1 MLRCRRPL
9 SRLTA
14 TVAATALSLGLL
26 AATPGSAWA
35 SDKTTYLGLE
45 GEGGPVTA
53 LSDALRWDLDQRGRD
68 DGNTMS
74 LAELKLTMGCGDDDF
89 ACLAQGG
96 QALGSEEFVFGRMSP
111 SASGWTLELIA
122 LDVATGKVIHQVSRE
137 LSDAELATAS
147 VAKTATSLVDQLY
160 GLAPAPA
167 DVPPPSSD
175 PSGDEGED
183 ELGETDLNKP
193 SARRAEPRDSGGLV
207 WGPYKPRPTWKLVGV
222 GVSGTLTVAALA
234 TAIGTTVAI
243 SPNGPVRNEL
253 LAAAEAS
260 LTDDRPSNDIDPNTN
275 EDLCPLARAAPDPT
289 RPNEV
294 TNAAMTRICAKADNL
309 AVAATAS
316 WIATGVFA
324 ASTVVFTTLLFVHKD
339 KPEVAKLI
347 EHDVGFGGAPLQ
359 AGGFVLG
366 GSFRF

>member
-14 TVAATALSLGLL
+14 TVAASALTLGLI

-45 GEGGPVTA
+45 GEGDPVTA
-53 LSDALRWDLDQRGRD
+53 LSDALRWDLGQRGRD

-111 SASGWTLELIA
+111 SEAGWTVELVA
-122 LDVATGKVIHQVSRE
+122 LDVATGKVIHEVSRE
-137 LSDAELATAS
+137 LSHEQIAAAS
-147 VAKTATSLVDQLY
+147 VAKTATSLIDQLY

-167 DVPPPSSD
+167 EVPGSATEPA
-175 PSGDEGED
+175 GDDG
-183 ELGETDLNKP
+183 GETSEDDPGDPDSRKP
-193 SARRAEPRDSGGLV
+193 EPRDSGALV
-207 WGPYKPRPTWKLVGV
+207 WGPYKPRPTWKKVGV
-222 GVSGTLTVAALA
+222 GVSGALTVAALA

-243 SPNGPVRNEL
+243 SPNGPVRKEL

-260 LTDDRPSNDIDPNTN
+260 LTDDRPSNDIDPNTDQ
-275 EDLCPLARAAPDPT
+275 DLCPLARAAPDPT

-294 TNAAMTRICAKADNL
+294 TNAAMSKICTKADNL

-347 EHDVGFGGAPLQ
+347 EREVGFGGAPLQ